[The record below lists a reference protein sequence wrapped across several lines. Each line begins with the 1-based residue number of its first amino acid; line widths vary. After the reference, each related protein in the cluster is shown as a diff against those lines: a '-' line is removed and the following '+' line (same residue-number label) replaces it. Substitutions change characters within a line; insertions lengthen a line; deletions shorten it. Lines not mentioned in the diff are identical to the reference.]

1 MHLDFFEHVFYN
13 DNTTNFQRT
22 IQGVLVM
29 AFLSRKDIER
39 IAEPIIQQYK
49 QTFVPE
55 HHLCYCVDPV
65 QLAAMLRYQ
74 IEYVHITKDGSILGQ
89 TSSNSIW
96 TTVYDTNMNEF
107 FFLLDGQTILIE
119 KRLTTSPQ
127 HIGRKNFTIAHELA
141 HQIINRLFPN
151 AYEQQSRTFCDYR
164 RSHKPVTDWYEW
176 QADALAAA
184 LLLPPDAVR
193 DGMFV
198 CGLGEKMR
206 LLSRKYSETNYHR
219 FCDMANYLQV
229 SRTALAYRMEQLG
242 LLERNMLIQEAQ
254 KRKGVA

>member
-1 MHLDFFEHVFYN
+1 
-13 DNTTNFQRT
+13 
-22 IQGVLVM
+22 M
-29 AFLSRKDIER
+29 AYLSREDIEH
-39 IAEPIIQQYK
+39 IAEPIIEQYK

-55 HHLCYCVDPV
+55 YHLCYNVNPV
-65 QLAAMLRYQ
+65 QLASLLGYQ
-74 IEYVHITKDGSILGQ
+74 IEYAYITKDGSILGQ
-89 TSSNSIW
+89 TSSGQIW
-96 TTVYDTNMNEF
+96 TTVYDAGMNEY
-107 FFLLDGQTILIE
+107 FFLLDGHTILIE
-119 KRLTTSPQ
+119 SRLLSSPRNT
-127 HIGRKNFTIAHELA
+127 GRKNFTIAHELA

-151 AYEQQSRTFCDYR
+151 VYGQQSRTFCDYR

-242 LLERNMLIQEAQ
+242 LLERNMLIQEALA
-254 KRKGVA
+254 KKGVA